1 MKKKDYLSKKDKE
14 DWLKFTKDPSPVHDK
29 DKVYIKKDNSR
40 KRLKFDLHGFT
51 LDEAN
56 KKVKEI
62 ILSSYEKNYKEILLI
77 TGKGLH
83 SSEEDV
89 YKSTKLNKLKHS
101 VPNFINSEPEILKL
115 VLSIN
120 TPSEKEGGE
129 GAILIKLK
137 S

>member
-1 MKKKDYLSKKDKE
+1 M
-14 DWLKFTKDPSPVHDK
+14 
-29 DKVYIKKDNSR
+29 
-40 KRLKFDLHGFT
+40 HGFT

>member
-1 MKKKDYLSKKDKE
+1 VKKKDYLSKKDKE

>member
-115 VLSIN
+115 FLSIN

>member
-29 DKVYIKKDNSR
+29 DKVHIKKDNSR

-120 TPSEKEGGE
+120 SPSEKEGGE